1 MDHAKE
7 LDKEPTARKLITIFS
22 MNRKTLPT
30 EQRGHLAS
38 IPNASKTTKQQP
50 ELITWEELIGKR

>member
-7 LDKEPTARKLITIFS
+7 LYKEPTAREQITVFS

-30 EQRGHLAS
+30 ERGHTAS
-38 IPNASKTTKQQP
+38 RPNVSKTTKQQP
-50 ELITWEELIGKR
+50 ELVTWEELIGKR